1 MNLHKCPSR
10 GHLSVN
16 LKFAMLERYYHL
28 TDIWGKEIE
37 NLSITKAIL
46 HSCQQLE
53 RLEAKGNRHNNHVDE
68 IMLE

>member
-1 MNLHKCPSR
+1 
-10 GHLSVN
+10 
-16 LKFAMLERYYHL
+16 MLERYFHL